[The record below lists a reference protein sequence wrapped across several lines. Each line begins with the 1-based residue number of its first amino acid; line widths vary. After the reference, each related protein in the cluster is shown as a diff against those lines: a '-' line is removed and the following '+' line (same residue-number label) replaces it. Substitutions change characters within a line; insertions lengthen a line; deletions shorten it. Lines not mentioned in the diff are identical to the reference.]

1 MSTEL
6 THATWSSSGVAVT
19 ELPGDK
25 VRQFA
30 VDSDS
35 LDAVSEGRSE
45 DLSFDRQ
52 SGGLIDGP
60 LDLIVRAIRVRD
72 IPSLSR
78 MSTVLELNQPEIS
91 LTNYSVTGEAIRAL
105 APSGRSRPRLFGA
118 NVGDRLVG
126 FVHFQAALPD
136 RRWHAISLGT
146 ATGVYGTG
154 PVEDALL
161 RHAITAA
168 GLRGVKRLYARVPSG
183 TDAVNTFCRI
193 GFAPFATETVFVLDV
208 VASRG
213 QPLKVRRQ
221 EQTDTWAIHQLYNAT
236 VPRQVQYAE
245 ALTSHRWDLSSAN
258 ELARGSVCSGW
269 LVDDGHA
276 IAAYGRVTR
285 GKVAFSIELL
295 YQPDRLETLRGL
307 LDSLLS
313 HICEQQKNRRVYC
326 VLRGYQAE
334 AATEL
339 EERGFEPGLE
349 QDLLVKYTT
358 ATARVPQPEPIA
370 LHAEVIE
377 RLPKRVPSFL
387 QQKPRNKTAG

>member
-1 MSTEL
+1 MSTVV
-6 THATWSSSGVAVT
+6 THATGSSPRDAVT
-19 ELPGDK
+19 ELPRDD
-25 VRQFA
+25 VRHFA
-30 VDSDS
+30 VNPE
-35 LDAVSEGRSE
+35 APAGVSKDRSE
-45 DLSFDRQ
+45 VRNTDDE
-52 SGGLIDGP
+52 SGVSIDGP
-60 LDLIVRAIRVRD
+60 LNLVVRAIRMRD

-78 MSTVLELNQPEIS
+78 MSTVLELNQPELS
-91 LTNYSVTGEAIRAL
+91 LTHYSVIGEAVRAV
-105 APSGRSRPRLFGA
+105 APGGRSRPRLFGA
-118 NVGDRLVG
+118 HVGERFVG
-126 FVHFQAALPD
+126 FAQFQAALPD

-193 GFAPFATETVFVLDV
+193 GFAPFATETVFVLDEI
-208 VASRG
+208 APRG

-258 ELARGSVCSGW
+258 ELARGSVCSGL

-276 IAAYGRVTR
+276 VATYGRVTR
-285 GKVAFSIELL
+285 GREAFTIELL

-307 LDSLLS
+307 LDSLLI
-313 HICEQQKNRRVYC
+313 HIREEQKNRRVYC
-326 VLRGYQAE
+326 VLRGYQVE
-334 AATEL
+334 AAAEL
-339 EERGFEPGLE
+339 EGRGFEPGLE

-358 ATARVPQPEPIA
+358 ATARAPQPEPIA

-387 QQKPRNKTAG
+387 QQKPRDETAG